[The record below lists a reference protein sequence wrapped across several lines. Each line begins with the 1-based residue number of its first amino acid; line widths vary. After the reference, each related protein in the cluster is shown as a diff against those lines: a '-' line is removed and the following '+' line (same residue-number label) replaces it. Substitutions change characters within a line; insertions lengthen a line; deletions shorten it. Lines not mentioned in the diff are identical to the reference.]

1 MRVADPV
8 EVVHLRGGLEA
19 VDGGHVGQGPVVE
32 QGGGSQRC
40 GGGRWR
46 WRVPSPGAQRG
57 TDERGEG
64 RCYLDADWFNLSV
77 VVNIFEDRRVEI
89 TQSRLPNLA
98 LSYELLHC
106 QPEL

>member
-1 MRVADPV
+1 MWCDVMM
-8 EVVHLRGGLEA
+8 
-19 VDGGHVGQGPVVE
+19 
-32 QGGGSQRC
+32 
-40 GGGRWR
+40 
-46 WRVPSPGAQRG
+46 
-57 TDERGEG
+57 
-64 RCYLDADWFNLSV
+64 CYLDADWFNLSV